1 MTSKED
7 VEYLYKVFLTCDS
20 NRKEKLENQLLQ
32 ADRDQLLPLLS
43 PLPEDSEERF
53 RVYDLLLKM
62 LPDGQELL
70 NNVFKECE
78 DESDPLNQMVAI
90 QFVNDNNLNNIDTF
104 LSIFNKS
111 VDNPSTL
118 PSISQTIVPMIL
130 KSPNPE
136 QYVSYVET
144 IVQKAISTIPDCLG
158 SLPALTKNDT
168 FAQYMLNND
177 EFKLWL
183 IDLPY
188 KPELRTFN
196 IYMRNLLVK
205 HAKDPASLLL
215 SDKDLINAMIHPSP
229 GLRCAA
235 FDHAAMMAP
244 YFKDHILSIERFK
257 ERLFDPSM
265 DTTID
270 EQRSRDRATNALG
283 LTRPDSNGR
292 PIPTTPIHEDMG
304 PDVMVI

>member
-20 NRKEKLENQLLQ
+20 NRKEELENQLLQ
-32 ADRDQLLPLLS
+32 ADRALLLPLLS

-130 KSPNPE
+130 NSPNPE
-136 QYVSYVET
+136 QYLSYVET

-196 IYMRNLLVK
+196 IYFKKNCFLAICV
-205 HAKDPASLLL
+205 
-215 SDKDLINAMIHPSP
+215 I
-229 GLRCAA
+229 CAI
-235 FDHAAMMAP
+235 
-244 YFKDHILSIERFK
+244 Y
-257 ERLFDPSM
+257 
-265 DTTID
+265 
-270 EQRSRDRATNALG
+270 
-283 LTRPDSNGR
+283 
-292 PIPTTPIHEDMG
+292 
-304 PDVMVI
+304 